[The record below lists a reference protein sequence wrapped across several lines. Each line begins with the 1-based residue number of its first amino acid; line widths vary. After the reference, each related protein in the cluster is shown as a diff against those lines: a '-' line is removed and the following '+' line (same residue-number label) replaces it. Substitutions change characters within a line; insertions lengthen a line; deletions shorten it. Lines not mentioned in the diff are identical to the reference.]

1 MNPKPLVALNH
12 FTVPL
17 AITSSP
23 RDQKKKRT
31 AGPRKPACPIC
42 TRYAVWNALDS
53 SNDIMIPAE
62 NDHYRGAFAAFAIFT
77 TIFAQRAL
85 PKVTCCSSAGVRKRG
100 HMSPTNGSIRFNLA
114 VKNLEGVAI

>member
-1 MNPKPLVALNH
+1 LVALNH

-23 RDQKKKRT
+23 RDQKQKRT

-53 SNDIMIPAE
+53 SNDIRIPAE

-77 TIFAQRAL
+77 IIFAQRAL
-85 PKVTCCSSAGVRKRG
+85 SNGDLFRSAGMRNRG
-100 HMSPTNGSIRFNLA
+100 QWASFQVGLIQW
-114 VKNLEGVAI
+114 